1 MNRGLKGV
9 FCYDEPVLIDEQ
21 GRYYSSTMN
30 SGGFEK
36 YFQLVESLI
45 ICMPSKFIESSE
57 RLTEYNELA
66 VGKFELKSVQDVST
80 LSNFLFERRQL
91 KKQVAHIL
99 EDADILIVRLPS
111 LVGYMAIDVAKSMG
125 KPYLV
130 EVVECAWSSY
140 WHQST
145 QGKLA
150 ALPNF
155 LMMRRRVRQAS
166 HVMYETEQYLQQRYP
181 SNGSMLSCADV
192 HLPDSDELVH
202 IQRDIKIARRHLRE
216 PIVLGSVMPG
226 DVKQKAQLDV
236 LEAMARLKEE
246 GYRFRFKLVGDGN
259 QQYLRKQV
267 ERLDLGSEVEFLNL
281 LSQDEMINFFD
292 EIDVYIQSSGMDGL
306 PKTMLEAMSRG
317 CPTIGA
323 NVGSIPELLEPGAIY
338 KVGEIEGLIRILRES
353 VDKDWMYEMA
363 KVNFKKARYYE
374 SERLA
379 IVREACYA
387 EVRSVCF
394 GE

>member
-80 LSNFLFERRQL
+80 LRNFLFERRQL

-111 LVGYMAIDVAKSMG
+111 LVGYMAIDVARSMG